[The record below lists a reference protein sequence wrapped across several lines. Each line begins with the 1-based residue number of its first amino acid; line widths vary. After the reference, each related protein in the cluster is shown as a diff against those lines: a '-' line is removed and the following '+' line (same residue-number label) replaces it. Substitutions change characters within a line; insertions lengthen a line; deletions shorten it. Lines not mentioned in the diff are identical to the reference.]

1 MTPGRVDEVCATK
14 DESKICLT
22 CPMAAVFRDSAKVAD
37 ISNPS
42 MAKTAF
48 AFGIYGLLSHGR
60 TDINKLPVVPWGKEQ
75 GQHRF

>member
-22 CPMAAVFRDSAKVAD
+22 CPIAAVFCDAAKVAD

-48 AFGIYGLLSHGR
+48 AFGIYGLLSHGW
-60 TDINKLPVVPWGKEQ
+60 TDTNKLPVVPWGNEH